1 MADLHT
7 PADCLGP
14 APGGRKAV
22 GRLYVFFFKE
32 NFYVIFEIFQS
43 FINPTRQNTYFLEIN
58 FLGEGMLSF
67 QFLHLFDSFF
77 CELEMRNILITIS
90 KGILEKNTDQL
101 GKAMEP

>member
-1 MADLHT
+1 
-7 PADCLGP
+7 
-14 APGGRKAV
+14 
-22 GRLYVFFFKE
+22 
-32 NFYVIFEIFQS
+32 
-43 FINPTRQNTYFLEIN
+43 
-58 FLGEGMLSF
+58 MLSF